1 MMINSLSNATMQTII
16 SIQSFVSYGH
26 VGNSAVIFP
35 LQRLGIQV
43 VPINTVCFSN
53 HTGYGQWQGI
63 IFEPQVIRDIFSGIK
78 QRIDLK
84 QCDAMLTGYMG
95 SSELGNV
102 MLEIFAEIKVANP
115 NVVYCC
121 DPVMGDEGRGFFVQP
136 GIPEYFRDQLTPK
149 ATIIT
154 PNMFE
159 LEFLSN
165 CRIQKI
171 SDALKACQ
179 QIIAKGTEVVLTT
192 SLRFVED
199 HEESIYLL
207 AANKNQAYILKT
219 PLLPL
224 SVNGAGDLIAALFT
238 AFYIKTHDI
247 KQALEESTAR
257 VYAILSDTHKQGA
270 RELQLVHAQQALI
283 MPEIVFTAS
292 SVV

>member
-1 MMINSLSNATMQTII
+1 MQTII

-43 VPINTVCFSN
+43 LPINTVCFSN

-63 IFEPQVIRDIFSGIK
+63 IFEPKVIRDIFLGIK
-78 QRIDLK
+78 ARFDLK
-84 QCDAMLTGYMG
+84 HCNAMLTGYMG

-102 MLEIFAEIKVANP
+102 MLEIFEEIKAANP
-115 NVVYCC
+115 TVVYCC

-136 GIPEYFRDQLTPK
+136 GIPDYFRDQLTPK

-165 CRIQKI
+165 SRIQQL

-192 SLRFVED
+192 SLRFTAD

-207 AANKNQAYILKT
+207 AVNRNQAYVIKT

-238 AFYIKTHDI
+238 AFYIKHHDI

-257 VYAILSDTHKQGA
+257 VFAILSDTHKQGS
-270 RELQLVHAQQALI
+270 RELQLVHAQEALI
-283 MPEIVFTAS
+283 KPEIIFAAAS
-292 SVV
+292 IV